1 MTVIRPNSISG
12 ISSITAQG
20 STLEFFQNTGSTLSL
35 LTDINGNADTA
46 TTATTATTAQGL
58 TGTPNI
64 VVGSVT
70 GATASFSGN
79 VSVGGTL
86 TYDDVTNI
94 DSVGL
99 ITARSGLK
107 VTGGGADFVG
117 PLTEAAVVS
126 TTPLNTDGT
135 VNIDAGLVH
144 FRNANLGGTNNTLN
158 IDSTVGVNTVMGVND
173 AMNVTLIHGVN
184 ASTAYVNALT
194 IEGASQTVSWTG
206 GAAPADGGS
215 SGVDIY
221 SFTIIKT
228 ASATYTV
235 IGNQTR
241 TS

>member
-1 MTVIRPNSISG
+1 MNTTLKGPIDSIFLVFL
-12 ISSITAQG
+12 ALMG
-20 STLEFFQNTGSTLSL
+20 SVGFKLLGCPLQDLLQNNVWARQFTYF
-35 LTDINGNADTA
+35 
-46 TTATTATTAQGL
+46 
-58 TGTPNI
+58 I
-64 VVGSVT
+64 VVLFTS
-70 GATASFSGN
+70 SF
-79 VSVGGTL
+79 L
-86 TYDDVTNI
+86 D
-94 DSVGL
+94 
-99 ITARSGLK
+99 
-107 VTGGGADFVG
+107 
-117 PLTEAAVVS
+117 
-126 TTPLNTDGT
+126 DGT
-135 VNIDAGLVH
+135 NPPLVH